1 MGLVSKFVSGRV
13 TTVTTV
19 LEQPI
24 STVLA
29 IQHHA
34 HHRESTRHG
43 PAGPPVRRL
52 VKVVHDAGLVRVLT
66 PLTLE

>member
-1 MGLVSKFVSGRV
+1 MVLVSKFVLGRV

-19 LEQPI
+19 LEQRI

-29 IQHHA
+29 IRNHV
-34 HHRESTRHG
+34 HHRESTQHG
-43 PAGPPVRRL
+43 PAGPPVHRL
-52 VKVVHDAGLVRVLT
+52 AKVVHGVGLVRVLI